1 MAYVCGE
8 FNINQHFTS
17 PYTPRSNGKTENFN
31 KFLKASIRK
40 LCQEDTASWDQVL
53 DQILFSYRCCPHTS
67 TGEAPYTL
75 LYNRDPPLPVQKLIQ
90 CVEPYKGENP
100 LGKRIEQSRVALSTA
115 AKMLEKMRANQ
126 KRHYLN
132 RRATH
137 KFQVGDLVL
146 LKKHQA
152 DKMDLK
158 WEPNYRVVKL
168 PSSWSAVVENQT
180 NGRMKRCNVGD
191 LKHKHPSED
200 WELKPSPIGRAARFV
215 NHPDNL
221 PEVDFKPD
229 CETKTTP
236 TQDLKGIADKRY
248 SLRKAIKAPKKLDL

>member
-1 MAYVCGE
+1 MIKYY
-8 FNINQHFTS
+8 S
-17 PYTPRSNGKTENFN
+17 PTDV
-31 KFLKASIRK
+31 A
-40 LCQEDTASWDQVL
+40 
-53 DQILFSYRCCPHTS
+53 PHTS

-75 LYNRDPPLPVQKLIQ
+75 LYNRDQPLPVQKLIQ

-191 LKHKHPSED
+191 LKPD
-200 WELKPSPIGRAARFV
+200 W
-215 NHPDNL
+215 
-221 PEVDFKPD
+221 
-229 CETKTTP
+229 ETKTTP
-236 TQDLKGIADKRY
+236 TQYLKGIADKRY
-248 SLRKAIKAPKKLDL
+248 SVRKAIKAPKKLDV

>member
-1 MAYVCGE
+1 
-8 FNINQHFTS
+8 
-17 PYTPRSNGKTENFN
+17 
-31 KFLKASIRK
+31 
-40 LCQEDTASWDQVL
+40 
-53 DQILFSYRCCPHTS
+53 
-67 TGEAPYTL
+67 
-75 LYNRDPPLPVQKLIQ
+75 
-90 CVEPYKGENP
+90 
-100 LGKRIEQSRVALSTA
+100 
-115 AKMLEKMRANQ
+115 MRANQ

-137 KFQVGDLVL
+137 KFQVGDLVP

-180 NGRMKRCNVGD
+180 NSKTKRCNVD
-191 LKHKHPSED
+191 DVKHKHSSED

-236 TQDLKGIADKRY
+236 SQDLKGTADKWY

>member
-1 MAYVCGE
+1 ME
-8 FNINQHFTS
+8 
-17 PYTPRSNGKTENFN
+17 KTENFN

-40 LCQEDTASWDQVL
+40 LCQQDTASWDQVL

-67 TGEAPYTL
+67 TGEALYTL

-90 CVEPYKGENP
+90 CVETYKGENP

-126 KRHYLN
+126 KRYYLN
-132 RRATH
+132 RRAAH

-146 LKKHQA
+146 LKKHRT

-158 WEPNYRVVKL
+158 WEPNYRVVKHQ
-168 PSSWSAVVENQT
+168 SSWSAVVENQT

-200 WELKPSPIGRAARFV
+200 WELKLSPIGRVARFV

-236 TQDLKGIADKRY
+236 
-248 SLRKAIKAPKKLDL
+248 P

>member
-1 MAYVCGE
+1 MICC
-8 FNINQHFTS
+8 IQS
-17 PYTPRSNGKTENFN
+17 K
-31 KFLKASIRK
+31 
-40 LCQEDTASWDQVL
+40 EDAASWDQVL

-90 CVEPYKGENP
+90 CVEPYKGEKP

-115 AKMLEKMRANQ
+115 AKILEKIRANL

-146 LKKHQA
+146 LKKYQA

-158 WEPNYRVVKL
+158 WKPNYRVVKL
-168 PSSWSAVVENQT
+168 PSSWSAVVENQKMVEP
-180 NGRMKRCNVGD
+180 RDAM
-191 LKHKHPSED
+191 
-200 WELKPSPIGRAARFV
+200 
-215 NHPDNL
+215 
-221 PEVDFKPD
+221 
-229 CETKTTP
+229 
-236 TQDLKGIADKRY
+236 
-248 SLRKAIKAPKKLDL
+248 